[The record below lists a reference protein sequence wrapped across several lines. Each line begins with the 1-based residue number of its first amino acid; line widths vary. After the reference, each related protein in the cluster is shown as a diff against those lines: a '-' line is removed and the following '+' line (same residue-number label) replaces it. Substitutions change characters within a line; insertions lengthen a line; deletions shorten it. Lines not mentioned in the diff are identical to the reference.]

1 MAIDYNTED
10 GIVQAALRVK
20 QTIIPDV
27 LDGKEFWILFIL
39 NLAIVTMRKHDIITP
54 EAFDVDL
61 PWHLTGVTGSLMT
74 FFVCFYNGHQ
84 FGRYNRLYDVTQD
97 LLEIVVQLCSKLRVE
112 ISDRQL
118 RRKVSKLVTGSVV
131 MFFFERSGGCGDDGK
146 VSRQEFYQLWQLQL
160 LEEDEI
166 RALRSHCR
174 NLRGDSVAAFLLL
187 QWAMELLM
195 SRTPEPENR
204 EDFLAGIIQQMYKIR
219 GCQAFVIQTM
229 ELPMPF
235 QYFHIMNFML
245 ILNLVL
251 WAYSLACQD
260 SYFAPFIYIFVQMM
274 FQGIRELSTSL
285 SDPWGSDDV
294 DFQVN
299 DWLYTL
305 YFRVHSIMEDDFEPD
320 YDESDACRMVELQ
333 KAKSIVDAHVD
344 NADQSVTSGAS

>member
-1 MAIDYNTED
+1 VT
-10 GIVQAALRVK
+10 AALRVRK
-20 QTIIPDV
+20 TIIPDV

-39 NLAIVTMRKHDIITP
+39 NLTVRTLRAYDIIRP
-54 EAFDVDL
+54 EVIHVDL

-97 LLEIVVQLCSKLRVE
+97 LLEIVVQLCCKLRVE

-118 RRKVSKLVTGSVV
+118 SRKIAKLVTASVI
-131 MFFFERSGGCGDDGK
+131 MFFFERSGGGDDGK
-146 VSRQEFYQLWQLQL
+146 VSRQEFSQLWHLEL
-160 LEEDEI
+160 LDEFEI

-195 SRTPEPENR
+195 SRTESPADR
-204 EDFLAGIIQQMYKIR
+204 EDFLAGFIQQLYAVR
-219 GCQAFVIQTM
+219 GCQAFVVQTM

-260 SYFAPFIYIFVQMM
+260 SYFAPFIYVFVQMM

-299 DWLYTL
+299 DWLLTL
-305 YFRVHSIMEDDFEPD
+305 YFRVHSIMEDDYEGCMD
-320 YDESDACRMVELQ
+320 LDDECHMVNLA
-333 KAKSIVDAHVD
+333 KAKKIVNAHVD
-344 NADQSVTSGAS
+344 TVDIVACSSQSL

>member
-1 MAIDYNTED
+1 MAIEYNTED
-10 GIVQAALRVK
+10 GIVLAALRVK

-27 LDGKEFWILFIL
+27 LDGKEFWILLIL
-39 NLAIVTMRKHDIITP
+39 NLAVRLMRKY
-54 EAFDVDL
+54 DVFNPGDFNADL

-97 LLEIVVQLCSKLRVE
+97 LLEIVVQLCAKLRVE
-112 ISDRQL
+112 VPDRQL
-118 RRKVSKLVTGSVV
+118 QRRIAKLVTGSVV
-131 MFFFERSGGCGDDGK
+131 MFFFERSTDSGSDTGK
-146 VSRQEFYQLWQLQL
+146 VSRQEFSQLYHLGL
-160 LEEDEI
+160 VTEEEI
-166 RALRSHCR
+166 RALRRHCR
-174 NLRGDSVAAFLLL
+174 NHRGDSVAAFLLL

-195 SRTPEPENR
+195 SRTAEPANR
-204 EDFLAGIIQQMYKIR
+204 EDYLAGVISQMYKIR
-219 GCQAFVIQTM
+219 QCQAFVIQTM

-299 DWLYTL
+299 DWLMAL
-305 YFRVHSIMEDDFEPD
+305 YSRVHALLEDDFVPSIGDAEDCQMIEPT
-320 YDESDACRMVELQ
+320 L
-333 KAKSIVDAHVD
+333 AKSKIDAHVD
-344 NADQSVTSGAS
+344 NLDKSQES

>member
-1 MAIDYNTED
+1 MAIEYNTED
-10 GIVQAALRVK
+10 GIVQAALRVR

-27 LDGKEFWILFIL
+27 LDGKEFWILFLL
-39 NLAIVTMRKHDIITP
+39 NLAVRIMRKYDIITP
-54 EAFDVDL
+54 GAFNADL

-97 LLEIVVQLCSKLRVE
+97 LLEIVVQLVCKLKVE
-112 ISDRQL
+112 IPDRQL
-118 RRKVSKLVTGSVV
+118 QRKIAKLVTASVV
-131 MFFFERSGGCGDDGK
+131 MFFFERSGGGGDDGK
-146 VSRQEFYQLWQLQL
+146 VSRKEFSQLYHLQL
-160 LEEDEI
+160 LDENEI

-187 QWAMELLM
+187 QWAMELLI
-195 SRTPEPENR
+195 SRTNEPEAR
-204 EDFLAGIIQQMYKIR
+204 EDFLAGILKKMYQVR
-219 GCQAFVIQTM
+219 ACQAFVIQTM

-294 DFQVN
+294 DFGVN
-299 DWLYTL
+299 DWLLAL
-305 YFRVHSIMEDDFEPD
+305 YFRVHAIMEDEFFPCYEDD
-320 YDESDACRMVELQ
+320 DECPMVELHR
-333 KAKSIVDAHVD
+333 AKSVIDAHVD
-344 NADQSVTSGAS
+344 NADESQDS